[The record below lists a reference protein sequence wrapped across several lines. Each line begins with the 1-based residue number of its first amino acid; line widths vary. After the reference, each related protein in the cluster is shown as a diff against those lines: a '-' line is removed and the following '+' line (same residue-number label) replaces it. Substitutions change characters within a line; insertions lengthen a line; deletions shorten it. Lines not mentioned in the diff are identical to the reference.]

1 MRESLICI
9 GKIGKKGYYFEDTG
23 IQIFSYEELCY
34 YLKRHMICYIHTL
47 PGEDLLVY
55 LRDELGLEKLYKQ
68 LIRLTDPE
76 KDQMKYFS
84 ALFREGHYFN
94 EDEIRD
100 ILDEYRSLMN
110 APVYRQKKWMGDLL
124 VRSGRS
130 ARALESYQEALVE
143 EDLEKNE
150 IGRIYH
156 NIGIAE
162 SKLFRFQN
170 AKIAFI
176 KAYQHLGEEKS
187 LFYYYAI
194 TALLEGIEAAG
205 EELKEFEDSDM
216 LLDAFEEKFAEYQE
230 DFQYNAVSE
239 IYKKIVFLN
248 ENGKEEEAKIKKKRL
263 VRSLQRDFRKEIET
277 SIKNISD
284 KCANKLYYGSWYVI
298 YDITSE
304 LECQEIYR
312 DIPIRNAWH
321 I

>member
-130 ARALESYQEALVE
+130 ARALESYQEALA
-143 EDLEKNE
+143 EDKDCFYQGISAFRRGE
-150 IGRIYH
+150 ISFLLLCDYGIVRRNRSSRRRI
-156 NIGIAE
+156 
-162 SKLFRFQN
+162 
-170 AKIAFI
+170 
-176 KAYQHLGEEKS
+176 
-187 LFYYYAI
+187 
-194 TALLEGIEAAG
+194 EGI
-205 EELKEFEDSDM
+205 
-216 LLDAFEEKFAEYQE
+216 
-230 DFQYNAVSE
+230 
-239 IYKKIVFLN
+239 
-248 ENGKEEEAKIKKKRL
+248 
-263 VRSLQRDFRKEIET
+263 
-277 SIKNISD
+277 
-284 KCANKLYYGSWYVI
+284 
-298 YDITSE
+298 
-304 LECQEIYR
+304 
-312 DIPIRNAWH
+312 
-321 I
+321 

>member
-110 APVYRQKKWMGDLL
+110 APVYRQKMDGRPACK
-124 VRSGRS
+124 VRQISKSAGKLSGSSCR
-130 ARALESYQEALVE
+130 R
-143 EDLEKNE
+143 
-150 IGRIYH
+150 R
-156 NIGIAE
+156 
-162 SKLFRFQN
+162 
-170 AKIAFI
+170 
-176 KAYQHLGEEKS
+176 LG
-187 LFYYYAI
+187 
-194 TALLEGIEAAG
+194 
-205 EELKEFEDSDM
+205 
-216 LLDAFEEKFAEYQE
+216 
-230 DFQYNAVSE
+230 
-239 IYKKIVFLN
+239 KK
-248 ENGKEEEAKIKKKRL
+248 
-263 VRSLQRDFRKEIET
+263 
-277 SIKNISD
+277 
-284 KCANKLYYGSWYVI
+284 
-298 YDITSE
+298 
-304 LECQEIYR
+304 
-312 DIPIRNAWH
+312 
-321 I
+321 

>member
-1 MRESLICI
+1 MRGSLICI

-130 ARALESYQEALVE
+130 ARALESYQEALAE

-263 VRSLQRDFRKEIET
+263 VRSLQRDFRKEIE
-277 SIKNISD
+277 I
-284 KCANKLYYGSWYVI
+284 
-298 YDITSE
+298 
-304 LECQEIYR
+304 
-312 DIPIRNAWH
+312 
-321 I
+321 

>member
-1 MRESLICI
+1 MVRLE
-9 GKIGKKGYYFEDTG
+9 KKGYYFEDTG

-130 ARALESYQEALVE
+130 ARALESYQEALAE
-143 EDLEKNE
+143 EDLEKMRLGGS
-150 IGRIYH
+150 II
-156 NIGIAE
+156 ILE
-162 SKLFRFQN
+162 SRNQSFFVFQN

-176 KAYQHLGEEKS
+176 KAYQHFRRGEIS
-187 LFYYYAI
+187 FFYYYAI

-263 VRSLQRDFRKEIET
+263 VRSLQKDFRKEIE
-277 SIKNISD
+277 I
-284 KCANKLYYGSWYVI
+284 
-298 YDITSE
+298 
-304 LECQEIYR
+304 
-312 DIPIRNAWH
+312 
-321 I
+321 